1 MSSNTAAHFF
11 TPIKNGRTR
20 RASLPFN
27 CFPLVKNQ
35 CARRDARRVR
45 PLNIRRYA
53 WVKLKSIDCN

>member
-1 MSSNTAAHFF
+1 MSSNLLLIFF
-11 TPIKNGRTR
+11 VPIKNGRTR

-45 PLNIRRYA
+45 PLNIRRCA
-53 WVKLKSIDCN
+53 LVKLKSIDCN